1 MLVLTR
7 YPGESIIITSAS
19 GCRIEISIIDVRGDK
34 VRLGIEAPRSVT
46 VHRKEIQQRIDNEK
60 GQLDG
65 TKSYNTSQA
74 H

>member
-1 MLVLTR
+1 MLVLSR
-7 YPGESIIITSAS
+7 FKDESIVITTTE
-19 GCRIEISIIDVRGDK
+19 GRVEISIIDVRGDK

-65 TKSYNTSQA
+65 TKSYNTSQT